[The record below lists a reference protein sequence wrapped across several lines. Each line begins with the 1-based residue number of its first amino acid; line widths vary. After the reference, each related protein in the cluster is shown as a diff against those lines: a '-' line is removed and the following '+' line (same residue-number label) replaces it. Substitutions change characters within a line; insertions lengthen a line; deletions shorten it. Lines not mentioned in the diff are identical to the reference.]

1 MEFMV
6 GLFVLAGFVALLF
19 VSLQAANLGNFSFS
33 AKTYEVTANF
43 DNIGGL
49 KARAPVKS
57 AGVVVGRVRDIT
69 FDQSTFQATVKM
81 DLDSG
86 YKFPADTSARFSP
99 RACWASSTS
108 GCRPGATTVISKRA
122 AKSNRHSRRSYW
134 KT

>member
-69 FDQSTFQATVKM
+69 
-81 DLDSG
+81 L
-86 YKFPADTSARFSP
+86 TSRLF
-99 RACWASSTS
+99 
-108 GCRPGATTVISKRA
+108 RPQ
-122 AKSNRHSRRSYW
+122 
-134 KT
+134 

>member
-69 FDQSTFQATVKM
+69 FDQSTFQ
-81 DLDSG
+81 
-86 YKFPADTSARFSP
+86 
-99 RACWASSTS
+99 
-108 GCRPGATTVISKRA
+108 TTVISKRA

>member
-57 AGVVVGRVRDIT
+57 AGVVVGRVSRIVSQPMVESINGMT
-69 FDQSTFQATVKM
+69 
-81 DLDSG
+81 
-86 YKFPADTSARFSP
+86 
-99 RACWASSTS
+99 
-108 GCRPGATTVISKRA
+108 GAAVMIR
-122 AKSNRHSRRSYW
+122 
-134 KT
+134 